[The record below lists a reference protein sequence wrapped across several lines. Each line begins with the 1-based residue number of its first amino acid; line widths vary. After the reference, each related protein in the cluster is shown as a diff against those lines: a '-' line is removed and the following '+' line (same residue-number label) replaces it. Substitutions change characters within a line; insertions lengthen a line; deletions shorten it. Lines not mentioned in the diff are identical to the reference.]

1 MNLLFR
7 LKVYLI
13 SILFL
18 FFFGCTEKE
27 YIDIDVSPQLEI
39 LVKDKAGNPILGATV
54 SLYTSENDFN
64 SKVSERKTEMTNA
77 VGKVLFKDL
86 NETVY
91 YFYAE
96 KDGLNN
102 FYEAVTFTNPLSK
115 NEIRTITCII
125 R

>member
-7 LKVYLI
+7 LKVYLL

-18 FFFGCTEKE
+18 FLFGCTEKE

-64 SKVSERKTEMTNA
+64 SKVNAHKIEMTNA

-86 NETVY
+86 NEVVY

-102 FYEAVTFTNPLSK
+102 FYEAVTFTKPLTK
-115 NEIRTITCII
+115 NEIRTITCVI